1 MVNRRRI
8 AKPSVALWM
17 LVALADVALLVAS
30 VGLIPVLLVLSG
42 GTAVTIAAVAAYRVT
57 VSERASAEARVL
69 PAGGRWSGGRN
80 ER

>member
-8 AKPSVALWM
+8 VKPSVALWT
-17 LVALADVALLVAS
+17 LVALVDAALLVVS

-42 GTAVTIAAVAAYRVT
+42 GAAVTIAAVAAYRMIVSDRAGAEPT
-57 VSERASAEARVL
+57 VV
-69 PAGGRWSGGRN
+69 PAGGRWSGGRG

>member
-17 LVALADVALLVAS
+17 LVALADAALLVAS
-30 VGLIPVLLVLSG
+30 VGLVPVLLVLSG
-42 GTAVTIAAVAAYRVT
+42 GTAVTLAAVAAYRMT
-57 VSERASAEARVL
+57 VSERAGGEPTVV
-69 PAGGRWSGGRN
+69 PAGGRWSGGRG